1 MSCYDELN
9 YHSGWEGS
17 IEIPSINLAL
27 ELLEKVRDKQDKGSF
42 ENVLLIYKFA
52 KKPLTEDQLLSMSVI
67 AEAYRVGSVLF
78 G

>member
-42 ENVLLIYKFA
+42 ENVLLI
-52 KKPLTEDQLLSMSVI
+52 
-67 AEAYRVGSVLF
+67 
-78 G
+78 